1 MFQFPASYGPPLWK
15 FFGGMSIRPEVHLQ
29 GDKDEDSGQVME
41 MWPRTNGILSGSI
54 YAIQVPAGSTT
65 MPVQLDEHVKQTIG
79 LGLQVTYST
88 KTLQTVSD
96 LVRIQ
101 ITFQEPEDRDMRKW
115 NTRSNSIP
123 STLGESWE

>member
-1 MFQFPASYGPPLWK
+1 
-15 FFGGMSIRPEVHLQ
+15 
-29 GDKDEDSGQVME
+29 ME

-65 MPVQLDEHVKQTIG
+65 MRVQLDEHVKRTIG
-79 LGLQVTYST
+79 LGLQATYST
-88 KTLQTVSD
+88 KTLQAVSD
-96 LVRIQ
+96 LVRIP